1 MSIVDESSSALRN
14 MIDTLS
20 FFKSQLTNDNRLLID
35 LINRQINLL
44 SQHNEITN
52 RNKIEISVTFLKA
65 IYNFTLIKLNIND
78 NYFKLMSSL
87 SLVINSK
94 IVNQSSYL
102 LMLCVINNL
111 TNFYNSFTLN
121 IKNMF
126 IHNTLDILNILIQD
140 EFVQLSSKI
149 VHLNFTVIVKILS
162 NIIIDDKISN
172 DSAKR
177 YSAFLERYSLLMF
190 KFLEDFLK
198 PLIIKKK
205 VITASKETLDD
216 TPTQK
221 KRTQH
226 SFYTITE
233 SQSENDQSQYAN
245 LATNSNYVST
255 NVIDNSTNSESL
267 QLDLKEYKN
276 VDIYS
281 NCIYVFGHFLNVIV
295 SSSSSVCYLKIAIEI
310 MTNLINKT
318 NSLFSYLDEY
328 KNAICCDLANKLSI
342 LLQNTNNKIDIELK
356 EKIAYLIYAINFHFH
371 RGYWLLPF
379 LLCENKNNF
388 YSNEKFICYDILEKI
403 TSDSS
408 LLDDIYC
415 VKYEKNLHL
424 RNKYE
429 MDTDCLENIVVI
441 NVFLSILSEKNL
453 NLISKMKNSDEVLNI
468 KKKSKQD
475 YIDIIAKINLN
486 FQSYLNTILND
497 NHIYLNSPF
506 PSEIENT
513 NEHTKLKEKIL
524 FFSSSITNIQHFII
538 SESIIAKSSL
548 DDLFDQTIS
557 YCTIFS
563 IFNYSYITN
572 KILSNWIDIVK
583 GEISNDDFLYIA
595 KSFLIYIA
603 EPGYNNSIEAWISN
617 FSFLQSIYIYLSKH
631 HSEYIIVPKPENDI
645 KVYIKHIEHFI
656 RMYSFNYYDTL
667 LKNEIEYTDES
678 EFNLSSCNNTKSF
691 VKTNGTIINNS
702 SFVGSPD
709 TNNTTLRVSLMKF
722 KPIITNNLRKQSE
735 SINSHALTL
744 NILNSLNHNSSL
756 NKTPQP
762 TSFIEKESTNHFLVL
777 SNSLDSFFIENSV
790 NYETSYLLVIINAL
804 VKNSLNGL
812 LSNKVEEMKCN
823 LIKIVE
829 IASVNIFRVNLFWNK
844 ISIIIH
850 ETFCST
856 QDFTLKLFC
865 FETSIMIY
873 MFTLFSFNEDEQ
885 ENEENSYWTSDKYQ
899 VIIFENMHKLIEKL
913 VDINNDKLTEL
924 AIKDIFSLLY
934 HIGNKVNKSGWK
946 TFFDSF
952 IFLITNLKEVFN
964 SFDIVS
970 LIIDEYMD
978 TYGIYN
984 ISYLLKI
991 LNIFLKKS
999 EKNKEKVLEYIDK
1012 LSLYYNNNYTS
1023 INCCEFY
1030 DKTKELLFTGILDEE
1045 CSIRQKSVKLFEKIF
1060 IEKNQF
1066 VSCNSKKCLNNK
1078 EFYSI
1083 LTSIY
1088 FLYKTEAKQRIERH
1102 EYNNSDNNEEEIAI
1116 SDVKICQI
1124 EPNIYKKTPSGQFS
1138 PIVPSQKEKELQQT
1152 LISLLSLLSHI
1163 KDINLDLFI
1172 PFIDTVLTLSSSEII
1187 SQVVL
1192 CVNNILSYYHFEER
1206 IGKIMKKVLNV
1217 ISSDFFLFNFWYYKD
1232 VDIVYNS
1239 IEYIKYLNNSVD
1251 SKENSDSLS
1260 KLMKYIQEIDME
1272 ELTKEEIAIF
1282 EFINTLN
1289 DNKEIIKF
1297 YLKICTINDK
1307 NIHSFSL
1314 LDFASR
1320 QFLQIIN
1327 SNQKEILSLL
1337 DSTKD
1342 IGTILDSFNNN
1353 RKFFDYSIERYK
1365 KYEINYMNTFFE
1377 LISLLLMNL
1386 NANKIYL
1393 YEKVNDI
1400 IISLYTNEK
1409 SSIVNEILVNF
1420 LSNSF
1425 IKITNDNFSNHKNK
1439 LLHIINNTF
1448 FNYKEK
1454 KQLNETLLLLLV
1466 SNLFNKE
1473 NICELSKEILLT
1485 YLQTELFEKFINDEK
1500 RNEISIRKSK
1510 VSHIVSIL
1518 EKIEIYIQFPE
1529 IANDR
1534 TFLSKL
1540 KEAIQI
1546 LTISNESS
1554 ISNKS
1559 STLLSAI

>member
-1 MSIVDESSSALRN
+1 MSIVDESSSALRK
-14 MIDTLS
+14 MIDTLT
-20 FFKSQLTNDNRLLID
+20 FFKSQLAKDNHPLVDLL
-35 LINRQINLL
+35 NRQINLL
-44 SQHNEITN
+44 STHNEITN
-52 RNKIEISVTFLKA
+52 SNKIEISVIFLKA
-65 IYNFTLIKLNIND
+65 IYHFTSLNLNFND
-78 NYFKLMSSL
+78 YYFKLMSSL
-87 SLVINSK
+87 SLVVNTK

-102 LMLCVINNL
+102 LMLCIINNL

-126 IHNTLDILNILIQD
+126 IHNTLELLATLIQD
-140 EFVQLSSKI
+140 EFIQLSSKI
-149 VHLNFTVIVKILS
+149 VHLNFTVIVKILR

-172 DSAKR
+172 DSTMR

-190 KFLEDFLK
+190 KFLEDLLK
-198 PLIIKKK
+198 PLLIKKK
-205 VITASKETLDD
+205 VTATSKETLDD

-245 LATNSNYVST
+245 LATNANYVSA
-255 NVIDNSTNSESL
+255 NIIDNSSESL

-276 VDIYS
+276 VDIYN
-281 NCIYVFGHFLNVIV
+281 NCIYVFGYFLNVIV
-295 SSSSSVCYLKIAIEI
+295 SSSSSICYLKIAIEI

-342 LLQNTNNKIDIELK
+342 LLQNANQKIDIELK

-379 LLCENKNNF
+379 LLCEHKNNF
-388 YSNEKFICYDILEKI
+388 YSNEKFICYDILERI
-403 TSDSS
+403 TSDAS

-429 MDTDCLENIVVI
+429 MDTDCMENIVVI

-475 YIDIIAKINLN
+475 YIDIITKINLN
-486 FQSYLNTILND
+486 FQSYLNTILNN

-524 FFSSSITNIQHFII
+524 FFSSSIANIQQFII

-548 DDLFDQTIS
+548 DDLFDQTIL

-563 IFNYSYITN
+563 LFNYSYITN
-572 KILSNWIDIVK
+572 KILINWIEVVK
-583 GEISNDDFLYIA
+583 EEISNDDFLYIA
-595 KSFLIYIA
+595 KSFLLYIA
-603 EPGYNNSIEAWISN
+603 EPGYNNSIENWISN
-617 FSFLQSIYIYLSKH
+617 FSFLQSIYVYLSKH
-631 HSEYIIVPKPENDI
+631 HSEYIIIPQPENDI

-667 LKNEIEYTDES
+667 LRNDIAEYTDES

-691 VKTNGTIINNS
+691 VKTNGTIINS

-709 TNNTTLRVSLMKF
+709 TNNTTLRISLMKF

-735 SINSHALTL
+735 SINSHTLTL
-744 NILNSLNHNSSL
+744 NVLNSLNHNSSL

-790 NYETSYLLVIINAL
+790 NYDTNYLLVIINAL
-804 VKNSLNGL
+804 VKNSLNSL
-812 LSNKVEEMKCN
+812 LSNKIEEMKCN

-829 IASVNIFRVNLFWNK
+829 ITSVNIFRVNLFWNK

-856 QDFTLKLFC
+856 QDFTLKIFC
-865 FETSIMIY
+865 FDTAIMIY

-885 ENEENSYWTSDKYQ
+885 ENEENSYWTNDKYQ
-899 VIIFENMHKLIEKL
+899 VIIFDNMHKLIEKL

-924 AIKDIFSLLY
+924 AIKDIYSLLY
-934 HIGNKVNKSGWK
+934 HVGNKVNKSGWK
-946 TFFDSF
+946 SFFDSF

-984 ISYLLKI
+984 ISYLLQI
-991 LNIFLKKS
+991 LNIFLKGS
-999 EKNKEKVLEYIDK
+999 EKNKEKVLDYIDK

-1030 DKTKELLFTGILDEE
+1030 DKTKSLLFTSILDEDY
-1045 CSIRQKSVKLFEKIF
+1045 SIRQKTIKIFEKIF

-1083 LTSIY
+1083 LLSIY
-1088 FLYKTEAKQRIERH
+1088 TLYQTEAKKRIERH
-1102 EYNNSDNNEEEIAI
+1102 DYNNTDEDAIAI
-1116 SDVKICQI
+1116 SDVKLCQI

-1138 PIVPSQKEKELQQT
+1138 PIIPSQSEKELQQT

-1187 SQVVL
+1187 SKVVL

-1206 IGKIMKKVLNV
+1206 IGIIMKKVFNV

-1239 IEYIKYLNNSVD
+1239 IEYIKHLNNSVD
-1251 SKENSDSLS
+1251 SKDNSESLIQ
-1260 KLMKYIQEIDME
+1260 LMKYIQEIDME
-1272 ELTKEEIAIF
+1272 ELAKEEIAIF

-1297 YLKICTINDK
+1297 YLKICTIKDK
-1307 NIHSFSL
+1307 NIHSFSIL
-1314 LDFASR
+1314 EFASKK
-1320 QFLQIIN
+1320 FIQILK
-1327 SNQKEILSLL
+1327 SNEIVSLV
-1337 DSTKD
+1337 DSAKD
-1342 IGTILDSFNNN
+1342 IDAIVDNFNNS

-1365 KYEINYMNTFFE
+1365 KYEINYMNNFFE
-1377 LISLLLMNL
+1377 LVSLLLMNL
-1386 NANKIYL
+1386 NVNKIYL

-1400 IISLYTNEK
+1400 IMSLYTNEK
-1409 SSIVNEILVNF
+1409 NSSVNEILVNF
-1420 LSNSF
+1420 VSNSF
-1425 IKITNDNFSNHKNK
+1425 IKITNDNFSNYKNK
-1439 LLHIINNTF
+1439 LLHIIKNTF
-1448 FNYKEK
+1448 FNYKEE
-1454 KQLNETLLLLLV
+1454 KQLNDTLLLLLV
-1466 SNLFNKE
+1466 SNLLNKE
-1473 NICELSKEILLT
+1473 NICECSKEILLT
-1485 YLQTELFEKFINDEK
+1485 YLQTELIDEN

-1518 EKIEIYIQFPE
+1518 EKIEIYVQFPE
-1529 IANDR
+1529 ITNDKP
-1534 TFLSKL
+1534 FLNKL
-1540 KEAIQI
+1540 KEAINK
-1546 LTISNESS
+1546 LTISTESS

-1559 STLLSAI
+1559 SLLLSSI